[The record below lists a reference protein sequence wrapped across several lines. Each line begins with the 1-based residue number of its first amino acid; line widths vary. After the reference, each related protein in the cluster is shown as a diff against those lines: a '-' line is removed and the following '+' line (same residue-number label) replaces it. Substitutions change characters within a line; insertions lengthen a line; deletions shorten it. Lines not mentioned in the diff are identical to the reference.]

1 MLVTAMIAARQ
12 WPRASSRGC
21 RQVAQRATDA
31 TADGMRLNRRVDLT
45 LLGQRADRF

>member
-1 MLVTAMIAARQ
+1 VLRPGAVDKLR
-12 WPRASSRGC
+12 
-21 RQVAQRATDA
+21 QRATDA